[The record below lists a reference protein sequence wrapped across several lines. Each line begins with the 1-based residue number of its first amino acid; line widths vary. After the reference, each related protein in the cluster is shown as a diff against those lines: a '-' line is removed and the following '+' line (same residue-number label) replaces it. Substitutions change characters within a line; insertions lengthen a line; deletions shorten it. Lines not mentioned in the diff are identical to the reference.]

1 MAKGKKGRPRKEP
14 VYRDKG
20 TPELQI
26 KRMFIVKGG
35 DPINASDP
43 LDACQDRGIIASDM
57 AKAGHDYARLYY
69 RIIGKPFN
77 SVNYDKLLNRTEGFT
92 RITPNPSR
100 GESYAEWLLSESFKV
115 LRDCKCKVIVDEVS
129 LLKQYPNFLF
139 KDKPDIM
146 DNNYKKKLRNG
157 LKNLDKWFSK
167 SNKHYRKIKKT
178 PS

>member
-1 MAKGKKGRPRKEP
+1 MAKGKRGRPKKDP

-35 DPINASDP
+35 DPVNSSDP
-43 LDACQDRGIIASDM
+43 LDVCQERGIITSDM

-77 SVNYDKLLNRTEGFT
+77 SINYDKLLNRSEGFT
-92 RITPNPSR
+92 RITSSPSR
-100 GESYAEWLLSESFKV
+100 GESYAEWLLTECFKV

-129 LLKQYPNFLF
+129 LLKEYPHFLY
-139 KDKPDIM
+139 KDKPDIL
-146 DNNYKKKLRNG
+146 DNNYKEKLRQG
-157 LKNLDKWFSK
+157 LKNLDQWFCK
-167 SNKHYRKIKKT
+167 SNRKYRKKK
-178 PS
+178 